1 VGEGEEGYSYGV
13 VGEMGPSANWSSDAG
28 TEGVA
33 PGCYEGGLWPSG
45 SFGEVEVGR
54 GDEFVK
60 RWVIVVWLVRK
71 PGKPSLCGVG
81 VKGESGGKPPAV
93 QRRLRRASCAGV
105 P

>member
-13 VGEMGPSANWSSDAG
+13 VGEMGYGYFAIQG
-28 TEGVA
+28 
-33 PGCYEGGLWPSG
+33 GGLG
-45 SFGEVEVGR
+45 DEVGR

-60 RWVIVVWLVRK
+60 RWVIVFWLVRK

-93 QRRLRRASCAGV
+93 QRRLLRPTCAGV